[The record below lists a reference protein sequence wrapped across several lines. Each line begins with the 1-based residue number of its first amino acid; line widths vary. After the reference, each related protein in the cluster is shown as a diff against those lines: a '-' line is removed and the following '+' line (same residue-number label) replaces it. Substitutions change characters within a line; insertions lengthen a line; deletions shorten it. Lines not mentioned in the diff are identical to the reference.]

1 LHNRAMSDKPIS
13 AECPYCQQAMTV
25 SRMTCHGC
33 EVSVE
38 APFSTARLAN
48 LPTEHQRFIEI
59 FVLASGSLK
68 EIADQAGVSY
78 PTVRSRLDKVI
89 VALRDEIG
97 RTQKTKG
104 SILDAVS
111 EGKLTAERAAK
122 LIKAI

>member
-1 LHNRAMSDKPIS
+1 MPSEPVS
-13 AECPYCQQAMTV
+13 AVCPYCQQGMTV
-25 SRMTCHGC
+25 SRMTCHHC
-33 EVSVE
+33 QVSVE
-38 APFSTARLAN
+38 ATFPTARLAN
-48 LPTEHQRFIEI
+48 LPLEHQRFIEI

-68 EIADQAGVSY
+68 EIAEQTGVSY

-89 VALRDEIG
+89 QALREEIG

-111 EGKLTAERAAK
+111 EGKLSADTAAK

>member
-1 LHNRAMSDKPIS
+1 MDPKAVTTV
-13 AECPYCQQAMTV
+13 CPYCDQGMTV
-25 SRMTCHGC
+25 SRMTCHRC
-33 EVSVE
+33 DVSVE
-38 APFSTARLAN
+38 SAFPTARLAN
-48 LPTEHQRFIEI
+48 LPVEHQRFIEI

-68 EIADQAGVSY
+68 EIAEQTGVSY

-89 VALRDEIG
+89 QALREEIG

-111 EGKLTAERAAK
+111 EGKLSAETAAK

>member
-1 LHNRAMSDKPIS
+1 MSEHQID
-13 AECPYCQQAMTV
+13 AECPYCQSGMTV
-25 SRMTCHGC
+25 SQMRCHAC
-33 EVSVE
+33 EVTIE
-38 APFSTARLAN
+38 AAFPTARLAN

-68 EIADQAGVSY
+68 EIAEQTGVSY

-89 VALRDEIG
+89 AALREEIG

-104 SILDAVS
+104 TILDAVN
-111 EGKLTAERAAK
+111 EGKLSAESAAK

>member
-1 LHNRAMSDKPIS
+1 MSDKPIN

-25 SRMTCHGC
+25 SQMTCHGC
-33 EVSVE
+33 EVTIE
-38 APFSTARLAN
+38 AAFPTARLAN

-68 EIADQAGVSY
+68 EIAEQTGVSY

-89 VALRDEIG
+89 AALREEIG
-97 RTQKTKG
+97 RTQQTKG
-104 SILDAVS
+104 TILDAVS
-111 EGKLTAERAAK
+111 EGKLSAESAAK

>member
-1 LHNRAMSDKPIS
+1 MTPQPVT

-25 SRMTCHGC
+25 SRMTCHAC
-33 EVSVE
+33 DVSIE
-38 APFSTARLAN
+38 TAFPTTRLSN

-68 EIADQAGVSY
+68 EMAEQTGVSY

-89 VALRDEIG
+89 AALREEIG
-97 RTQKTKG
+97 KTQKTKG

-111 EGKLTAERAAK
+111 EGKLSAERAAK